1 MKTYKW
7 ESSSITIKSSS
18 EELIKHSLLN
28 GYTVSIKIS
37 KQCYNQTVF
46 KWIKEDS
53 RYAIILDNS
62 SNFNTI
68 MGYLHQL
75 GFGADCESERY
86 YGIAIVIITNKKLG
100 RKESCAIQINKK
112 NPDKEIN
119 VIHKGADFIFDWAEK
134 TNFGQKEI

>member
-7 ESSSITIKSSS
+7 ESSSINIKSSS

-37 KQCYNQTVF
+37 KRDYNQTVF

-53 RYAIILDNS
+53 RNAIILDNS
-62 SNFNTI
+62 SNFNTT
-68 MGYLHQL
+68 MSYLHEL
-75 GFGADCESERY
+75 GFTRQRGDRA

-112 NPDKEIN
+112 NPDKEIK
-119 VIHKGADFIFDWAEK
+119 VVHEGADFITDWAEK
-134 TNFGQKEI
+134 TNFGQEEI